1 MNNVETITIR
11 RATAGDAERLNAA
24 LSELSQ
30 TIGDAHEADA
40 GALLRHGFNDVPAFS
55 ALIAETDAG
64 DLRGALLCS
73 PVFSTTYGGAGV
85 YVSDLWVS
93 DDARGQGLGRR
104 LLAAATE
111 MAPESWDVRFLKLAV
126 YDDNP
131 RAAAFYDRLGFR
143 DDPRETVLRLA
154 KTDFYRLTD
163 AT

>member
-1 MNNVETITIR
+1 MSNVEIISIR
-11 RATAGDAERLNAA
+11 RADAADAERLNAA
-24 LSELSQ
+24 LVALSEVL
-30 TIGDAHEADA
+30 GDTHVADA

-55 ALIAETDAG
+55 ALIAETQAG
-64 DLRGALLCS
+64 ELRGALLSS
-73 PVFSTTYGGAGV
+73 PVFSTTYGGAGI

-104 LLAAATE
+104 LLAAAIE

-131 RAAAFYDRLGFR
+131 RARAFYDRLGFR

-154 KTDFYRLTD
+154 KTDFDRLTD
-163 AT
+163 ET

>member
-1 MNNVETITIR
+1 LSDVEIISIR
-11 RATAGDAERLNAA
+11 RAGAEDAERLNAA
-24 LSELSQ
+24 LVALSEVL
-30 TIGDAHEADA
+30 GDTHVADA

-55 ALIAETDAG
+55 ALIAETQAG
-64 DLRGALLCS
+64 ELRGALLSS

-104 LLAAATE
+104 LLAAAIE

-131 RAAAFYDRLGFR
+131 RARPSTTGWALKTTRARRSFD
-143 DDPRETVLRLA
+143 LA
-154 KTDFYRLTD
+154 KTDFDRLTD
-163 AT
+163 ET